1 MEGTQPAEHETDNV
15 LHVRVEG
22 LFTPSLAMELTAVLC
37 NSYCGEGDI
46 LLHANGVTSVVSE
59 SREVFQELLD
69 ISGLPRERIWVVGTK
84 GTEIVDDTQVIRS
97 GGGGCSGCTCPK
109 CRQARQRLH

>member
-1 MEGTQPAEHETDNV
+1 MEGAQPAEDETDNV

-22 LFTPSLAMELTAVLC
+22 PFTPSLAMELTAVLC

-46 LLHANGVTSVVSE
+46 LLHASGVTSVVPE

-69 ISGLPRERIWVVGTK
+69 VSGLPRERIWVVGAK

-97 GGGGCSGCTCPK
+97 GGKGCSGCNCPK
-109 CRQARQRLH
+109 CQQARQRLH